1 MKTRKVSKRVRE
13 MWKDPNS
20 VWGKNLPLE
29 KWWHQLSRR
38 GKVVLIYKNGYKT
51 VTIKKGLWGSG
62 KIDEFNKDDSIIHIL
77 TSAPS
82 QDAYEVYLYPK
93 AKNKTVKE
101 VIANY
106 KKYFKPISS
115 GPIGDPDFKKVLFP
129 L

>member
-1 MKTRKVSKRVRE
+1 MKTRKLSKRVRE
-13 MWKDPNS
+13 MWKDPNT

-29 KWWHQLSRR
+29 KWWYQLSRR

-51 VTIKKGLWGSG
+51 VTVKKLWDG
-62 KIDEFNKDDSIIHIL
+62 KLDEFNKDDSIIHIL
-77 TSAPS
+77 TSTLS

-106 KKYFKPISS
+106 KK
-115 GPIGDPDFKKVLFP
+115 
-129 L
+129 